1 MEIILDKLLSK
12 KIAVCGSN
20 EILSDFVNST
30 SEQIGFEI
38 GKRNGILLCGGMG
51 GVMEAASRGAKK
63 SNGITVGILPTLNKT
78 DSNSFTDII
87 IPTSLGKLR
96 NFLIVNL
103 ADVVIG
109 IAGSWGT
116 LSELSMAMNLNKK
129 VILLANTGG
138 VVDLLIN
145 SEFKI
150 SSNTFFIA
158 KDVNTAID
166 EAFFSHSLSED
177 EDFECGI
184 FCSGSQGK
192 SF

>member
-20 EILSDFVNST
+20 EVISDSVNSI

-51 GVMEAASRGAKK
+51 GVMESASRGAKK
-63 SNGITVGILPTLNKT
+63 SNGITVGILPTSNQT

-109 IAGSWGT
+109 IAGGWGT

-150 SSNTFFIA
+150 SSNTFFTA
-158 KDVNTAID
+158 KDVDTAID
-166 EAFFSHSLSED
+166 EAFFSH
-177 EDFECGI
+177 
-184 FCSGSQGK
+184 
-192 SF
+192 

>member
-1 MEIILDKLLSK
+1 MDKPLFK

-20 EILSDFVNST
+20 EVTSNIVNSM

-38 GKRNGILLCGGMG
+38 GKRGGILLCGGLG
-51 GVMEAASRGAKK
+51 GVMESASRGAKK

-96 NFLIVNL
+96 NFFIVNL

-150 SSNTFFIA
+150 SSNTFFTA

-166 EAFFSHSLSED
+166 EAFFSH
-177 EDFECGI
+177 
-184 FCSGSQGK
+184 
-192 SF
+192 

>member
-1 MEIILDKLLSK
+1 MDKLLSK

-20 EILSDFVNST
+20 EIISDFVNSI

-38 GKRNGILLCGGMG
+38 GKHNGILLCGGRG

-138 VVDLLIN
+138 AVDLLIN

-150 SSNTFFIA
+150 SSNTFFTA

-166 EAFFSHSLSED
+166 EAFFSH
-177 EDFECGI
+177 
-184 FCSGSQGK
+184 
-192 SF
+192 

>member
-1 MEIILDKLLSK
+1 MEIILNKSSSK

-87 IPTSLGKLR
+87 IPT
-96 NFLIVNL
+96 
-103 ADVVIG
+103 
-109 IAGSWGT
+109 
-116 LSELSMAMNLNKK
+116 
-129 VILLANTGG
+129 
-138 VVDLLIN
+138 
-145 SEFKI
+145 
-150 SSNTFFIA
+150 
-158 KDVNTAID
+158 
-166 EAFFSHSLSED
+166 
-177 EDFECGI
+177 
-184 FCSGSQGK
+184 
-192 SF
+192 

>member
-1 MEIILDKLLSK
+1 MNKSSSK

-51 GVMEAASRGAKK
+51 GVMDAASRGAKK

-109 IAGSWGT
+109 IAGGWGT
-116 LSELSMAMNLNKK
+116 LSELSVAMNLNKK
-129 VILLANTGG
+129 VILLAKKVENQSNKYKSQ
-138 VVDLLIN
+138 LAKCSN
-145 SEFKI
+145 SLTTRKYI
-150 SSNTFFIA
+150 
-158 KDVNTAID
+158 
-166 EAFFSHSLSED
+166 
-177 EDFECGI
+177 I
-184 FCSGSQGK
+184 F
-192 SF
+192 

>member
-1 MEIILDKLLSK
+1 MNKSSSI

-87 IPTSLGKLR
+87 IPTSLGILR

-150 SSNTFFIA
+150 SSNTFFTA

-166 EAFFSHSLSED
+166 EAFFSH
-177 EDFECGI
+177 
-184 FCSGSQGK
+184 
-192 SF
+192 

>member
-1 MEIILDKLLSK
+1 MEIILDKPLFK

-20 EILSDFVNST
+20 EVTSNIVNSM

-38 GKRNGILLCGGMG
+38 GKRGGILLCGGLG
-51 GVMEAASRGAKK
+51 GVMESASRGAKK
-63 SNGITVGILPTLNKT
+63 SNGITVGILPTSNKN
-78 DSNSFTDII
+78 DANAFTDII

-96 NFLIVNL
+96 NFLVVNS

-138 VVDLLIN
+138 VVDILIN
-145 SEFKI
+145 SEFQVL
-150 SSNTFFIA
+150 SNNFFIA

-166 EAFFSHSLSED
+166 EAFSSH
-177 EDFECGI
+177 
-184 FCSGSQGK
+184 
-192 SF
+192 